1 MLLGLTLSFMVGPL
15 FFATVQAGLERGFK
29 GGLAFA
35 AGIWIS
41 DLGYVWLIQR
51 SVAALETLS
60 RHADFTFWAGLVS
73 GSLLMAFG
81 LGSLLIDKRKRLDPL
96 NNPASGSNALAY
108 GIKGFVIN
116 TFNPFTVFFWI
127 GIAGAVA
134 AMPAW
139 DRLYFF
145 LGMFGVL
152 MLADT
157 AKVWG
162 AERLQ
167 RWLTPH
173 VIRLT
178 QQGIGLLLIAF
189 SIVMFVRTL
198 RG

>member
-1 MLLGLTLSFMVGPL
+1 MLLGLTLSFMAGPL

-51 SVAALETLS
+51 SVSALETLS

-73 GSLLMAFG
+73 GSLLMGFG

-96 NNPASGSNALAY
+96 NNPASGSSALAY

-145 LGMFGVL
+145 VGMFGIL
-152 MLADT
+152 MLADM

-178 QQGIGLLLIAF
+178 QCGIGLLLIAF
-189 SIVMFVRTL
+189 SLVMFARTL
-198 RG
+198 GG